1 MKLSGP
7 LIITLLFSFPVIA
20 QDADKVASSAVVE
33 YTLPANTADI
43 SPVGQ
48 QDDIILPALIIPD
61 GHCRSNIKEIRDP
74 ESRGLTSEQQI
85 NQDKKSSPFNFKQIP
100 PYRRGMFKFKLIP
113 PAIPGETVFKFV
125 R

>member
-1 MKLSGP
+1 MKVSGP
-7 LIITLLFSFPVIA
+7 LIITLLFTFPVIA

-43 SPVGQ
+43 SSVDQ
-48 QDDIILPALIIPD
+48 QDDITLPALIVPD
-61 GHCRSNIKEIRDP
+61 ESCKGNIKELPDS

-85 NQDKKSSPFNFKQIP
+85 NQDEKSSTFKFKRIP